1 LRLRRAVD
9 RGGRRE
15 HELQNAM
22 CDGGVQERASLRR
35 VVCIIEQGLFDR
47 IGDRRRCRKMH
58 DRGDLVLFDQAAD
71 QVGIADVTRYEFD
84 VIGQQRPL
92 AGGQIVDDDAAPAAL
107 AQRQHN
113 VTADVAGAAGHQ
125 NGH

>member
-1 LRLRRAVD
+1 
-9 RGGRRE
+9 
-15 HELQNAM
+15 
-22 CDGGVQERASLRR
+22 
-35 VVCIIEQGLFDR
+35 
-47 IGDRRRCRKMH
+47 
-58 DRGDLVLFDQAAD
+58 VLFDQAAD